1 MFVYEKGSIPDT
13 QDWPRLFSTSQATPD
28 TERAYKWLFQEAA
41 KFTRPGGPS
50 FQSLACRT
58 LHDFSKYQM
67 STVAIQDQDAL
78 KRELGVALQMERN
91 VTASNEGLAYNS
103 DTVIIVP
110 NRAGPHLDI
119 GRMVEKTLL
128 TVNDGSFAK
137 RFLAYA
143 DGILKHAPALGI
155 ETPKNLLDSTAI
167 EIDRRRA
174 VYGYGPLEALRAAA

>member
-1 MFVYEKGSIPDT
+1 MSRYATGSIPDT
-13 QDWPRLFSTSQATPD
+13 QDWPRLFFMSRASD
-28 TERAYKWLFQEAA
+28 GHERAYKWLFQEAA

-50 FQSLACRT
+50 FQSFACRT
-58 LHDFSKYQM
+58 LHDFSNYQT
-67 STVAIQDQDAL
+67 STEAVQGQDAL

-91 VTASNEGLAYNS
+91 VTAANEGLAYKS

-110 NRAGPHLDI
+110 NRAGPHLEID
-119 GRMVEKTLL
+119 RMVEKTLL

-143 DGILKHAPALGI
+143 DGILKQAPALGI
-155 ETPKNLLDSTAI
+155 ETPKNLLDNMAI

>member
-1 MFVYEKGSIPDT
+1 MLTYNKGSIPDT
-13 QDWPRLFSTSQATPD
+13 QDWPRLFSMSQATPD

-58 LHDFSKYQM
+58 LHDFSKYRM

-78 KRELGVALQMERN
+78 KRELGVALQMECN
-91 VTASNEGLAYNS
+91 VMASNGGLGSNT
-103 DTVIIVP
+103 DRVFIVP
-110 NRAGPHLDI
+110 NQGPFIDTH
-119 GRMVEKTLL
+119 RMVEKTLL
-128 TVNDGSFAK
+128 TVNEGSFAK

-155 ETPKNLLDSTAI
+155 ETPKNLLDNMAI